1 MVVMATWTEEALT
14 ATDGLDRRGG
24 DVTTWA
30 RGTWTST
37 WTLVGRRAAAG
48 EKDMVT
54 GDVMNAEKTE
64 REMGVGA
71 KVVIGWGSEV
81 EIARGRMVNAEDMVT
96 GDVMNAE
103 KTECEMGVGAKVVIG
118 WGSEVEIARGR
129 MVNAEDVKMSK
140 VEMVVKDWE
149 LDSERGGVR
158 MEPGELVVKRM
169 ASVVAGEV

>member
-1 MVVMATWTEEALT
+1 MVVMATRTEEALT

-81 EIARGRMVNAEDMVT
+81 EIARGRMVNAED
-96 GDVMNAE
+96 
-103 KTECEMGVGAKVVIG
+103 
-118 WGSEVEIARGR
+118 
-129 MVNAEDVKMSK
+129 VKMSK

>member
-1 MVVMATWTEEALT
+1 MVVTATRTEEALT

-30 RGTWTST
+30 RGTWAST

-64 REMGVGA
+64 
-71 KVVIGWGSEV
+71 
-81 EIARGRMVNAEDMVT
+81 
-96 GDVMNAE
+96 
-103 KTECEMGVGAKVVIG
+103 CEMVVGAKVVIG

>member
-1 MVVMATWTEEALT
+1 MVVTATRTEEALT

-30 RGTWTST
+30 RGTWAST

-64 REMGVGA
+64 R
-71 KVVIGWGSEV
+71 
-81 EIARGRMVNAEDMVT
+81 
-96 GDVMNAE
+96 
-103 KTECEMGVGAKVVIG
+103 EMGVGAKVVIG